1 MIILAAVLSE
11 PVSITLL
18 FLKYNLEVVYF
29 PSTAVSMDFESG
41 FLIPYFTIPF
51 QVLSLLDLFHSINEI
66 LTGRFK
72 SFVFVRDK
80 DVLDERI
87 KQM

>member
-1 MIILAAVLSE
+1 MIILAAVLSD

-29 PSTAVSMDFESG
+29 PSTAVIMDFESG
-41 FLIPYFTIPF
+41 FLIPYFKIPF

-72 SFVFVRDK
+72 YFVFVRDK
-80 DVLDERI
+80 DVFDERI

>member
-1 MIILAAVLSE
+1 
-11 PVSITLL
+11 
-18 FLKYNLEVVYF
+18 
-29 PSTAVSMDFESG
+29 MDFESG

-51 QVLSLLDLFHSINEI
+51 QVLSLIDLFHSINEI

-80 DVLDERI
+80 DVLDDELNKCNRDNSR
-87 KQM
+87 

>member
-1 MIILAAVLSE
+1 
-11 PVSITLL
+11 
-18 FLKYNLEVVYF
+18 
-29 PSTAVSMDFESG
+29 MDFESG
-41 FLIPYFTIPF
+41 FLIPYFKIPF

-80 DVLDERI
+80 DVFDERI
-87 KQM
+87 KQI

>member
-1 MIILAAVLSE
+1 
-11 PVSITLL
+11 
-18 FLKYNLEVVYF
+18 
-29 PSTAVSMDFESG
+29 MDFESG

-51 QVLSLLDLFHSINEI
+51 PVLSLLDLFHSINEI

>member
-1 MIILAAVLSE
+1 
-11 PVSITLL
+11 
-18 FLKYNLEVVYF
+18 
-29 PSTAVSMDFESG
+29 MDFESG

-80 DVLDERI
+80 DVLDDELNKCKRD
-87 KQM
+87 KSR